1 MGAIAQPAVERPFLS
16 APDHLYVDGATA
28 IAGRAAARHHGHCRT
43 GERRARR
50 GPEPKGKDAGQG
62 TTMAELLVCKHGDI
76 AEGGVRIVRDGA
88 LEIGVI
94 RHGGHYYAYRNHCP
108 HQGGPACEGLRM
120 PQIKELI
127 DENGVYHGKTFD
139 ETDMHIVC
147 PWHGYEFHLSDGVH
161 VADKRIRLQKF
172 RVIERDG
179 DVYVAI

>member
-1 MGAIAQPAVERPFLS
+1 LHSLRSKARSFR
-16 APDHLYVDGATA
+16 
-28 IAGRAAARHHGHCRT
+28 GRITYTSKACVRDCRT
-43 GERRARR
+43 RAGTPSWTLRRVGSARGR
-50 GPEPKGKDAGQG
+50 GNPKGKDAEQG

-94 RHGGHYYAYRNHCP
+94 HHGGHYYAYRNHCP

-127 DENGVYHGKTFD
+127 DEQGVYHGKTFD

-172 RVIERDG
+172 KVIERDG
-179 DVYVAI
+179 DVYVAV